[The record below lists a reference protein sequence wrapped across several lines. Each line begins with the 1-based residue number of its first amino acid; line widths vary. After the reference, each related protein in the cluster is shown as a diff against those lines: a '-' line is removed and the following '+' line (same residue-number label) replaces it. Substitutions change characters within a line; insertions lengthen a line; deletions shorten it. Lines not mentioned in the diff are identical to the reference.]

1 MHRVNPMQEHSSLVV
16 GVFGV
21 RTLTRHLPSLHR
33 RPGAPYSCVFEPKS
47 RHSLSEP
54 IIWFHIRAL
63 SNVLLSCS
71 QKCPLSLLFTP
82 VHSIAVTAHQLGSR
96 AGHCIGM
103 TQTQHTPMTK
113 ADLPRLMTRP
123 EVADYL
129 NISTGTLANWNS
141 AGTGPTPVKWNSQ
154 SVMYLP
160 EDVLDWVHSRRAE

>member
-1 MHRVNPMQEHSSLVV
+1 MLQASHS
-16 GVFGV
+16 
-21 RTLTRHLPSLHR
+21 
-33 RPGAPYSCVFEPKS
+33 
-47 RHSLSEP
+47 HSLGPASDTTKTAKRTCKKPPNEVNS
-54 IIWFHIRAL
+54 HT
-63 SNVLLSCS
+63 

-82 VHSIAVTAHQLGSR
+82 VHSIAETAHQLGSR

-141 AGTGPTPVKWNSQ
+141 AGAGPTPVKWNSQ

-160 EDVLDWVHSRRAE
+160 EDVLDWVHSRRWIFL